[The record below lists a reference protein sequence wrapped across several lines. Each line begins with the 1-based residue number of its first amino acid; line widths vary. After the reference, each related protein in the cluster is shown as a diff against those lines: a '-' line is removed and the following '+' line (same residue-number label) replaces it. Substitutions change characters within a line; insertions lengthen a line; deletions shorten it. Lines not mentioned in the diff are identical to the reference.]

1 MIDGVEV
8 SVTTSKIIS
17 DDEKKDEEMR
27 FLRYVDDFVC
37 LQDTVSIK
45 TIGARLVLC
54 VCVCVCVCVKVFVS
68 HHLVIVFLGEMVCFQ
83 SQLIELSLHCDKW
96 PFGCCFYYTYYFRNP
111 ALLVCILLRFEFTII
126 QRFMEKCLF

>member
-54 VCVCVCVCVKVFVS
+54 VCVCVCQR
-68 HHLVIVFLGEMVCFQ
+68 VCFTP
-83 SQLIELSLHCDKW
+83 SSHCFSW
-96 PFGCCFYYTYYFRNP
+96 RNGLFSVSAYRVES
-111 ALLVCILLRFEFTII
+111 AL
-126 QRFMEKCLF
+126 